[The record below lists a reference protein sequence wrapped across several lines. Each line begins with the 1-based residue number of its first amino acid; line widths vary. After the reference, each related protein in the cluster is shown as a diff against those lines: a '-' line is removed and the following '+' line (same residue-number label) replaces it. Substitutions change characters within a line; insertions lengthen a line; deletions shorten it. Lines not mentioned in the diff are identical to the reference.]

1 MKRILA
7 VFVLM
12 LAVSALVYTEV
23 QAQALQL
30 AKPFTGKVNKAIAS
44 TLGKR
49 MNTLG
54 FAANDPIYGAT
65 LAAAETVVAGSIAAG
80 SVAATVAAVGSAP
93 VWLSVALGIGAAY
106 EIYDFSVG
114 QFEVKADSSTQ
125 RVSLASGTI
134 YKAPPLPA
142 VYAPVYTEITTDLPY
157 DYADPGVGNRVAY
170 PNDQKICAVAGAAVL
185 CGNTVADIEN
195 QAFIRYVNGL
205 VPQYNYNNGTESKVL
220 TSNVPGVSSGPTKVV
235 CTLSPINCPEAIRY
249 NYSRSFTTNYTLTYY
264 LPPPAESFDVST
276 VTSYSF
282 SVFNNP
288 NYVDTSKA
296 YTLNDAA
303 AKFQDS
309 DLSTVADPELLA
321 AIANKL
327 WQQAAQQP
335 DYEGVPYDNASP
347 ITAED
352 ILADIALGLYP
363 HPTIYDLLSL
373 PSPDAT
379 TAPQLDPEAVPVP
392 ATSPDGA
399 STVDLGPDPNI
410 APPVLE
416 EAPSGVDI
424 VTYVIGLL
432 PSFSSFTMPPRCLD
446 TGGVCECT
454 APQFEFYD
462 NQYSLQSMCDLLEE
476 QRFPLSSIFSALWG
490 IFSLTLVL
498 RA

>member
-7 VFVLM
+7 VLALM
-12 LAVSALVYTEV
+12 LAVSAFVYSEV

-30 AKPFTGKVNKAIAS
+30 AKPFTGKINKAVAS
-44 TLGKR
+44 SLGKR
-49 MNTLG
+49 LNTMG

-114 QFEVKADSSTQ
+114 QFEVKADAATQ

-142 VYAPVYTEITTDLPY
+142 PYTPVYSEIPTDLPY
-157 DYADPGVGNRVAY
+157 DYADPGVGNRIAY

-185 CGNTVADIEN
+185 CGNTVAEIEN
-195 QAFIRYVNGL
+195 QAFIRYVAGL
-205 VPQYNYNNGTESKVL
+205 VPTYNYNNGNESKVL
-220 TSNVPGVSSGPTKVV
+220 TSNVPSVSSGPTKVV

-264 LPPPAESFDVST
+264 LPPPAQVIPVST
-276 VTSYSF
+276 TTSYSF
-282 SVFNNP
+282 SIFNNP
-288 NYVDTSKA
+288 NYVDSSRA

-303 AKFQDS
+303 AKLQAS
-309 DLSTVADPELLA
+309 DLSTLADPELLA

-327 WQQAAQQP
+327 LQQAAQQP
-335 DYEGVPYDNASP
+335 GYEGAPYDVNNP

-352 ILADIALGLYP
+352 ILADVAAGLYP
-363 HPTIYDLLSL
+363 HPTNYDLLSL
-373 PSPDAT
+373 PSPDVA
-379 TAPQLDPEAVPVP
+379 TAPQLDPEA
-392 ATSPDGA
+392 SPLPDAAPEG
-399 STVDLGPDPNI
+399 SVTVDLGPDPGI
-410 APPVLE
+410 ASPGLE
-416 EAPSGVDI
+416 DAPTGVSI
-424 VTYVIGLL
+424 VGHVMGLL
-432 PSFSSFTMPPRCLD
+432 PSLSNFSVPAHASTCEAPSFDFYGSTYTM
-446 TGGVCECT
+446 
-454 APQFEFYD
+454 
-462 NQYSLQSMCDLLEE
+462 QSMCDLLEG
-476 QRFPLSSIFSALWG
+476 QRDVLSVL
-490 IFSLTLVL
+490 FSLTWSVVSLGIVL